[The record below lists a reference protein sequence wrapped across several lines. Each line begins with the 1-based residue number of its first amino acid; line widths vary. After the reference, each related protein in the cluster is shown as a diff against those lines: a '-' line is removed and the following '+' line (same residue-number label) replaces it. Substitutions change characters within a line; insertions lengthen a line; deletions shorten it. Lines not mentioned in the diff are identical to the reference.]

1 MKHYVICGF
10 PRAGSTMLYLMFK
23 HSTNSC
29 KFYDKEMPALQVLSC
44 QETQMTKRPRDIF
57 KVNQI
62 LEKTDAEFILTIRD
76 PRDILTSI
84 HANSE
89 GQYKVNWDYS
99 LKTGRKGITGKT
111 EGLLQYWK
119 AIKNVPEPIVIYYED
134 LVKNPDENQMFLE
147 TQIPDFEFRS
157 NFSDFY
163 KKEPPGKLSHQLNGI
178 RPPSVE
184 NIGRW
189 KNHPERIKQ
198 QFEECPQLFDV
209 LIELGYEDNKEWIT
223 NL

>member
-1 MKHYVICGF
+1 
-10 PRAGSTMLYLMFK
+10 
-23 HSTNSC
+23 
-29 KFYDKEMPALQVLSC
+29 
-44 QETQMTKRPRDIF
+44 
-57 KVNQI
+57 
-62 LEKTDAEFILTIRD
+62 
-76 PRDILTSI
+76 
-84 HANSE
+84 
-89 GQYKVNWDYS
+89 
-99 LKTGRKGITGKT
+99 
-111 EGLLQYWK
+111 
-119 AIKNVPEPIVIYYED
+119 
-134 LVKNPDENQMFLE
+134 MFLE